1 MMRPYSGYLNVQ
13 IRHATQSGGTNAHAT
28 AVRIDWT
35 GRRLLRADSREA
47 KRQILDVL
55 SPWRLRRVPR
65 AEGGYIFRT
74 VTFFLVGCA
83 ILPRID
89 EFWYRSSG

>member
-1 MMRPYSGYLNVQ
+1 MCRFDTKRRPGEIS
-13 IRHATQSGGTNAHAT
+13 HAA

-35 GRRLLRADSREA
+35 GGRLLREGSREA
-47 KRQILDVL
+47 EPQVLDVL